1 MSILKPVRKFL
12 IQLVMT
18 KMGLSTEN
26 FSVVDIIDDDSRPDE
41 ILPAVEDWLDEN
53 RPGISQRWSDKGYKM
68 WEEADHFR
76 TLLEEEYERLDEEDE

>member
-1 MSILKPVRKFL
+1 MGILKPVRKFL

-26 FSVVDIIDDDSRPDE
+26 FSIVDIIDDDSRPNE

-53 RPGISQRWSDKGYKM
+53 RPGINRRWSDKGYQM

-76 TLLEEEYERLDEEDE
+76 TLLEEEYERLDGDDE

>member
-1 MSILKPVRKFL
+1 MGILKPVRKFL

-26 FSVVDIIDDDSRPDE
+26 FSIVDIINDDSRPDE

-53 RPGISQRWSDKGYKM
+53 RPGISRRWSDKGYQL

-76 TLLEEEYERLDEEDE
+76 TLLEEEYERLDGDDE

>member
-26 FSVVDIIDDDSRPDE
+26 FSVVDIIDDDSRPNE
-41 ILPAVEDWLDEN
+41 ILPVVEDWLDEN
-53 RPGISQRWSDKGYKM
+53 YPGINRRWSDKGYKM